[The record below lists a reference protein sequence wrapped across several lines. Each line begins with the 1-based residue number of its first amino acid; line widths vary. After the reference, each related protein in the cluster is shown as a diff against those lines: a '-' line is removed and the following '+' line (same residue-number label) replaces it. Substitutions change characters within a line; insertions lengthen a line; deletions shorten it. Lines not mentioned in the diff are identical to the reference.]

1 MVRNIHEEF
10 LVLIVINVAQGND
23 SFGGRRQWMCSWSK
37 QIGIDTVGDDME
49 GTSD

>member
-23 SFGGRRQWMCSWSK
+23 SFGGRRQWMRSWLK

-49 GTSD
+49 GSPD

>member
-1 MVRNIHEEF
+1 MVRNVHEEF

-23 SFGGRRQWMCSWSK
+23 PFGGRRQWMRSWLK

-49 GTSD
+49 GCPD